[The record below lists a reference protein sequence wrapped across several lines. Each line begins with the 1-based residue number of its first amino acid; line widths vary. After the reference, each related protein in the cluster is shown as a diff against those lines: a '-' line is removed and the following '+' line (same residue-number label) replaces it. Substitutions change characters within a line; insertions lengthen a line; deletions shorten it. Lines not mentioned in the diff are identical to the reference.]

1 MELELSADQK
11 SFHQTIRKFLEAEA
25 PLSVARSLTDGD
37 GQIPAGYWTR
47 GAELGWTSM
56 LVAEEDGGGS
66 LAGQPLLDLVIV
78 AEEMGRLL
86 SPGPLIPCNVVAA
99 ALARSGSPEQRGT
112 VLQEIMSGEAVAA
125 WAKAGPAGGWDSTGA
140 SLTARADGD
149 EIVVNGMACYVE
161 AGGEADHI
169 LATVQSDEGLSQL
182 ILKAGTPGVTAE
194 PVGSLD
200 ASRRFATLRFHD
212 VRVPSSALVG
222 EAGKAAEQ
230 VEHQLQIAIALQAAE
245 TMGILDQVFEKTL
258 EYALERVAFGR
269 QIGSY
274 QALKHRLAD
283 HKLWLEAGH
292 GLATS
297 LARSVQAG
305 DPGATE
311 LASVTKAHIGD
322 QALSILQ
329 DCVQIHGGIGVT
341 WEHDLHLY
349 LRRAT
354 VNRVVFG
361 TPAAHR
367 ERLCTLAGI

>member
-1 MELELSADQK
+1 MELELSADQR
-11 SFHQTIRKFLEAEA
+11 SFQQTIRKFLEAEA
-25 PLSVARSLTDGD
+25 PLSLTRDLTDGT
-37 GQIPAGYWTR
+37 GRIPDGYWAQ

-86 SPGPLIPCNVVAA
+86 SPGPLIPCNVVAD
-99 ALARSGSPEQRGT
+99 ALARSGSAEQRGT
-112 VLQEIMSGEAVAA
+112 VLQEIMSGQAVAA
-125 WAKAGPAGGWDSTGA
+125 WAKAGTEGGWDSAGA
-140 SLTARADGD
+140 SSRARADGD
-149 EIVVNGMACYVE
+149 EFVVSGTACYVE
-161 AGGEADHI
+161 AGAEADYI
-169 LATVQSDEGLSQL
+169 LATAQSDAGLTQF

-200 ASRRFATLRFHD
+200 ASRRFATLRFDD
-212 VRVPSSALVG
+212 VRVPATAVVG
-222 EAGKAAEQ
+222 EAGKAADQ

-245 TMGILDQVFEKTL
+245 TMGILDQVFEMTL
-258 EYALERVAFGR
+258 QYAQERVAFGR
-269 QIGSY
+269 PIGSY

-305 DPGATE
+305 EPDAAE

-322 QALSILQ
+322 QALTILQ

-354 VNRVVFG
+354 VNRILFG